1 MGNNHFDLTYVGNGS
16 QHAVGDFQRNTPN
29 GAIYNITNQQ
39 PQALK
44 QTLNQLFSE
53 LNLDCEIR
61 SAYPLLYVIAS
72 LLEAIGYLTG
82 KEPLLTRYSLGAAY
96 FTMTLDNQKHSK
108 NWVTILYIVCNKVFI

>member
-1 MGNNHFDLTYVGNGS
+1 MWFTACSWRLSKKY
-16 QHAVGDFQRNTPN
+16 PN

-61 SAYPLLYVIAS
+61 SAPYPLLYVIAS
-72 LLEAIGYLTG
+72 LLEAIGYLTE
-82 KEPLLTRYSLGAAY
+82 KNHYSL
-96 FTMTLDNQKHSK
+96 L
-108 NWVTILYIVCNKVFI
+108 